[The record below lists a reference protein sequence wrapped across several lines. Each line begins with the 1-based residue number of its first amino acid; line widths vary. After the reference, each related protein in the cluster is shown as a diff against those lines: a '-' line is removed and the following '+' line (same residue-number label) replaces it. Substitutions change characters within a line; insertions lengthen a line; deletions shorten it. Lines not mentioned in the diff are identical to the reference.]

1 MNRASKETI
10 NHTKHTY
17 RSIVFPLV
25 DNESFKAIHKPR
37 NVLQP
42 HKINRHRSET
52 TKQEVSEWGSS
63 FLIHQR
69 KCRLPVKFT
78 LGDFVL
84 AVSYQSPLYTLV
96 VLIKTAELISSPSL
110 AIIVPTWFTSTAHEI
125 MNTLIFCR
133 QLRGFFVHLTEQNLI
148 FDKFLPR

>member
-10 NHTKHTY
+10 NNTKHTD
-17 RSIVFPLV
+17 RTIVFPLV

-63 FLIHQR
+63 FLTHQR

-84 AVSYQSPLYTLV
+84 AVSYRSPLYT
-96 VLIKTAELISSPSL
+96 SL
-110 AIIVPTWFTSTAHEI
+110 FSCPY
-125 MNTLIFCR
+125 
-133 QLRGFFVHLTEQNLI
+133 
-148 FDKFLPR
+148 

>member
-17 RSIVFPLV
+17 RTIVFPLV

-42 HKINRHRSET
+42 HKINWNRSET
-52 TKQEVSEWGSS
+52 TKQEVSELGSS

-69 KCRLPVKFT
+69 KCILPLKFT
-78 LGDFVL
+78 LGDLVL
-84 AVSYQSPLYTLV
+84 AVSYRSPLYTSLFSCPYQNSRIDIFSLLSHNRSDLV
-96 VLIKTAELISSPSL
+96 YFHYSRD
-110 AIIVPTWFTSTAHEI
+110 HEHI
-125 MNTLIFCR
+125 DIL
-133 QLRGFFVHLTEQNLI
+133 
-148 FDKFLPR
+148 

>member
-10 NHTKHTY
+10 NNTKHTD
-17 RSIVFPLV
+17 RTIVFPLV

-52 TKQEVSEWGSS
+52 TKQEVNEWGSS

-84 AVSYQSPLYTLV
+84 AVSYRSPLYTSLFSCPYQNSRIDIFSLLSHNRSDLV
-96 VLIKTAELISSPSL
+96 YFHNSRD
-110 AIIVPTWFTSTAHEI
+110 HEHI
-125 MNTLIFCR
+125 DIL
-133 QLRGFFVHLTEQNLI
+133 
-148 FDKFLPR
+148 